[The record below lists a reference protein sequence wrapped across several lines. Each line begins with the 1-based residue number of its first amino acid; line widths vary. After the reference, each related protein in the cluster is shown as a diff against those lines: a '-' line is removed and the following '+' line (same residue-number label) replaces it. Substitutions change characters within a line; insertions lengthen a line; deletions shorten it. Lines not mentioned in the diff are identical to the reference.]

1 MGREQSSATPKG
13 QMRRTPPAEANLNLR
28 LAADSQAAYP
38 PERTGGGEPVPG
50 PFGLKLERY
59 AMQGGRA
66 PQSIRSLM
74 DSKRTFEPGVSLMQ
88 QGDAGGVAYI
98 IEHGWTFSS
107 NVLRNGSRQILDV
120 QIPGDVAGLQSLPVP
135 SAVNDVTAIT
145 TVQAFEI
152 QLDAVMHAISSDPD
166 LAAFIFWLSAQQTDV
181 ASVRLIDIGRRTS
194 IERMAHFILELATR
208 LRLAGIGSDSGFP
221 CPLTQYLLGDALG
234 LTSVHVNRVLR
245 DLRTAGLAHHQ
256 RGWISLLNADELSA
270 IAGFSGA
277 YLRGTGTECTDEM

>member
-13 QMRRTPPAEANLNLR
+13 QMRHTPSAEANRNLR
-28 LAADSQAAYP
+28 LAADFHAAYP
-38 PERTGGGEPVPG
+38 PELTGDGELVPG

-59 AMQGGRA
+59 AQQGGR
-66 PQSIRSLM
+66 PPRSIRSLM
-74 DSKRTFEPGVSLMQ
+74 ASKRTFEPGVPLMQ
-88 QGDAGGVAYI
+88 QGDSGGVAYI
-98 IEHGWTFSS
+98 IENGWTFSS

-152 QLDAVMHAISSDPD
+152 QLDTVMHAISSDPD

-181 ASVRLIDIGRRTS
+181 ASVRIIDIGRRTS
-194 IERMAHFILELATR
+194 VERMAHFILELATR
-208 LRLAGIGSDSGFP
+208 LRLAGIGTDSGFP

-245 DLRTAGLAHHQ
+245 DLRTSGLAHHQ
-256 RGWISLLNADELSA
+256 RGWISLLNTDELSA
-270 IAGFSGA
+270 IAGFSDA
-277 YLRGTGTECTDEM
+277 YLRGKGTECTDQM

>member
-1 MGREQSSATPKG
+1 MGREQSSAAPKG
-13 QMRRTPPAEANLNLR
+13 HLRHAAHAGASRNAR
-28 LAADSQAAYP
+28 LAEDFQSAFPADRP
-38 PERTGGGEPVPG
+38 GGGEQVPG
-50 PFGLKLERY
+50 PFGLKLERFMLY
-59 AMQGGRA
+59 GGR
-66 PQSIRSLM
+66 PPLSIRTLM
-74 DSKRTFEPGVSLMQ
+74 ANKRTFEPGVHLMQ

-98 IEHGWTFSS
+98 IEQGWTFSS

-120 QIPGDVAGLQSLPVP
+120 QIPGDVAGLHSLPVP
-135 SAVNDVTAIT
+135 SAANDVTAIT
-145 TVQAFEI
+145 KVQAIQI
-152 QLDAVMHAISSDPD
+152 QLDAIMNAISSDPN

-208 LRLAGIGSDSGFP
+208 LRLAGIGSDTGFP

-256 RGWISLLNADELSA
+256 RGWISLLNADELGA

-277 YLRGTGTECTDEM
+277 YLRGTGAECTDEM

>member
-1 MGREQSSATPKG
+1 MGCEQSSTAPNSPLHSASAARG
-13 QMRRTPPAEANLNLR
+13 NRNDRMASGSASGLPADYLSEN
-28 LAADSQAAYP
+28 
-38 PERTGGGEPVPG
+38 ETVPG
-50 PFGLKLERY
+50 PFGLKLKRY
-59 AMQGGRA
+59 ALQGGR
-66 PQSIRSLM
+66 PPRSLRSLM
-74 DSKRTFEPGVSLMQ
+74 ESKRTFEPGVPLMQ
-88 QGDAGGVAYI
+88 HGDAGGVAYI

-107 NVLRNGSRQILDV
+107 NVLRNGSRQILDF

-145 TVQAFEI
+145 KVQAFEI
-152 QLDAVMHAISSDPD
+152 QLDAVMNAISSDAD
-166 LAAFIFWLSAQQTDV
+166 LAAFVFWLSAQQTDV
-181 ASVRLIDIGRRTS
+181 ASVRIIDIGRRTS

-256 RGWISLLNADELSA
+256 RGWISLLNTDELSA
-270 IAGFSGA
+270 VAGFSGA
-277 YLRGTGTECTDEM
+277 YLRGTIAEYTDEM